1 VTRDDSST
9 RILQRRRET
18 NHSDQGFTLVELLIV
33 VTIMPLIMGALAL
46 GLIAMFG
53 LQHSVSNRIADTAD
67 AQVVSST
74 YLKDVQSA
82 LKVTTQNSSQPQQC
96 GTGNQLLGLEWNG
109 TDPTG
114 YQTMV
119 SYDSVAVTSSSA
131 TTYSLV
137 RQFCT
142 YGSTTPVS
150 TQTIATDIAAPSAQV
165 PPCFTIAACPSTT
178 TTTNGWISTAGL
190 PAVNLGITE
199 PASKFSYALVAT
211 PRAWTSASGGG
222 PSGGQYPA
230 TPLTLLGTGCSDLT
244 LLQNATLS
252 INVGGGS
259 DNGAVAILSQCDGS
273 AAISNGAV
281 LGVQSVVTADPNLQT
296 VAGKGIYPSTEYY
309 ESAFPD
315 PYASL
320 VAPTPAVTPASCTP
334 NGNLYTCPPGY
345 YATDPGFAIGATVI
359 FTGGGT
365 YTFNQNFV
373 LPNGTNATFDTG
385 TYIFNGSGNAI
396 STGTNGISITGNNVL
411 FYVPN
416 GSVNFDNNSTIS
428 ITAEPGYDGVSLWD
442 AAAGA
447 TVQLANN
454 SSAIDAYG
462 GVYAPL
468 GTVATSNNGTMAVA
482 FIAAS
487 LAYFTQ
493 NTNIN
498 ITTQ

>member
-1 VTRDDSST
+1 MTRVDPMT
-9 RILQRRRET
+9 RSPQHRAEGKR
-18 NHSDQGFTLVELLIV
+18 SDEGFTLVELLIV
-33 VTIMPLIMGALAL
+33 VTIMPMIVGALAL

-53 LQHSVSNRIADTAD
+53 LQHSVSNRIADSAD

-74 YLKDVQSA
+74 YLRDVQSA
-82 LKVTTQNSSQPQQC
+82 LMITTQSSSSPQC

-109 TDPTG
+109 TLASG
-114 YQTMV
+114 FQTIV
-119 SYDSVAVTSSSA
+119 SYDSLATTSGST

-137 RQFCT
+137 RQYCA
-142 YGSTTPVS
+142 YGSTTPSSTETIAQDISSPS
-150 TQTIATDIAAPSAQV
+150 TQL
-165 PPCFTIAACPSTT
+165 PPCYSSTT
-178 TTTNGWISTAGL
+178 CTPTSSTTAGWITTAGV
-190 PAVNLGITE
+190 PAVKLAVVE
-199 PASKFSYALVAT
+199 PLSKFSYALNAT
-211 PRAWTSASGGG
+211 PREWTSASGGG

-230 TPLTLLGTGCSDLT
+230 TPLTLLGSGCSDLT
-244 LLQNATLS
+244 LLQNASLS

-259 DNGAVAILSQCDGS
+259 DNGAVAIASTCNGS
-273 AAISNGAV
+273 AAISNGAD
-281 LGVQSVVTADPNLQT
+281 LGVAAIVTSDPALQT
-296 VAGKGIYPSTEYY
+296 VTGKGTYPSTEYY
-309 ESAFPD
+309 EATFPD

-320 VAPTPAVTPASCTP
+320 VAPVPAVTPVSCTN
-334 NGNLYTCPPGY
+334 NGSVYTCPPGY
-345 YATDPGFAIGATVI
+345 YATDPAFPNGSTIT

-373 LPNGTNATFDTG
+373 IPNGGNATFDTG

-396 STGTNGISITGNNVL
+396 STGTNGITITGNNVL
-411 FYVPN
+411 FYIPN
-416 GSVNFDNNSTIS
+416 GSVNFNNNCTIA
-428 ITAEPGYDGVSLWD
+428 ITSEPGYDGVSLWD

-454 SSAIDAYG
+454 SAAIDAYG
-462 GVYAPL
+462 GIYAPL